1 MFRHEADFAVRRM
14 CLCLHASPSGYYAWR
29 GRHGKPG
36 PRALKRQALDARVAT
51 LFKAFKGRYGAP
63 RLTRELKQAGFPCNL
78 KTVADSLRRQGL
90 RAKAARK
97 FKATT
102 NSRHNL
108 PVSPNL
114 LQQNFRMSAPN
125 QAWAGDITYLWTDEG
140 WLYLAV
146 MIDLYSRKVI
156 GWAMS
161 ERMAA
166 DLVCDALQ
174 MALWKRKRP
183 RGVIV
188 HSDRGSQYCS
198 SAYQSLIARHQLR
211 GSMSAKGNC
220 YDNACAESFFHSLK
234 VEAIHGE
241 RFRTRE
247 AMRQAVF
254 EYIEIDYNRQRR
266 HSTNGYLSPE
276 AFEALNVA

>member
-102 NSRHNL
+102 NSRGG
-108 PVSPNL
+108 PGISDSL
-114 LQQNFRMSAPN
+114 LS
-125 QAWAGDITYLWTDEG
+125 G
-140 WLYLAV
+140 
-146 MIDLYSRKVI
+146 K
-156 GWAMS
+156 
-161 ERMAA
+161 AA
-166 DLVCDALQ
+166 
-174 MALWKRKRP
+174 
-183 RGVIV
+183 
-188 HSDRGSQYCS
+188 
-198 SAYQSLIARHQLR
+198 
-211 GSMSAKGNC
+211 
-220 YDNACAESFFHSLK
+220 
-234 VEAIHGE
+234 
-241 RFRTRE
+241 
-247 AMRQAVF
+247 
-254 EYIEIDYNRQRR
+254 
-266 HSTNGYLSPE
+266 
-276 AFEALNVA
+276 